1 MKTNSAFRG
10 SLIFLFTAGNLLGLS
25 SVSAQLPS
33 PSYFLEYFATQS
45 VVPTP
50 QPSFTVTKRRRINNC
65 HENWMKE
72 IEAQGM
78 LLPKPIV
85 LSNAVPF
92 TRDENLFIT
101 SMG

>member
-1 MKTNSAFRG
+1 MKTNSPFGG
-10 SLIFLFTAGNLLGLS
+10 SLIFFFTAGNLLGLS
-25 SVSAQLPS
+25 SVNAQLPS
-33 PSYFLEYFATQS
+33 PSYFPEYFATQS
-45 VVPTP
+45 AVPTP

-65 HENWMKE
+65 HEDWQKN
-72 IEAQGM
+72 IEAQGT

-92 TRDENLFIT
+92 TTDENLFVP